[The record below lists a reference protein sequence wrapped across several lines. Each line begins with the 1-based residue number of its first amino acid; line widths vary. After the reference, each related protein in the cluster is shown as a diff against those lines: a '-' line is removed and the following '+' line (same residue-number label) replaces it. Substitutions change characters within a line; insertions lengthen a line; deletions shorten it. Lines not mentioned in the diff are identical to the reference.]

1 MVSWPRVTRRCQ
13 SLLEAELDKFPL
25 LEAEPTTP
33 LQRACAVLSKISN
46 CSVCALW
53 SVMTETAQL
62 ALTREAQ
69 WGKLR
74 TKGFLKLTSAS
85 GGPQS
90 TTGLSKVSR
99 ELLSLG
105 LCWPA

>member
-13 SLLEAELDKFPL
+13 SLLEEELDKFPL

-33 LQRACAVLSKISN
+33 LQRACAALSKLSD
-46 CSVCALW
+46 CSVSALW
-53 SVMTETAQL
+53 SVMTETDQL

-69 WGKLR
+69 WGRLR
-74 TKGFLKLTSAS
+74 TKGFLKLANAS

-105 LCWPA
+105 LC

>member
-13 SLLEAELDKFPL
+13 SLPQEELDKFPL

-33 LQRACAVLSKISN
+33 LQRALSKLSD
-46 CSVCALW
+46 CSVSALW
-53 SVMTETAQL
+53 SVMTETDQL

-69 WGKLR
+69 WGRLR
-74 TKGFLKLTSAS
+74 TKGFLKLANAS

-105 LCWPA
+105 LC